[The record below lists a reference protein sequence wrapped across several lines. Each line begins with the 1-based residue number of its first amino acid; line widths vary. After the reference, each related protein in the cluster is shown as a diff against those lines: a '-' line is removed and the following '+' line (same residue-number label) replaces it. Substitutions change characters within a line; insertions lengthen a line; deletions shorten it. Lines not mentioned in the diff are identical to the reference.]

1 MIRTNADRLVTIA
14 VGGEVW
20 PPVLPFGGYRT
31 DSHGNSHVWM
41 GMAGIVYNA
50 RVGDPAYGWTA
61 DHIEPC
67 VSMRNRND
75 GAEFALHYLANVG
88 NDATVMS
95 GGAKGAHGVV
105 TGEHAHLLVDFEPG
119 ALEEMTVGDKIQI
132 KAVGTGLELLDYPH
146 VTVRKCDPRL
156 IERMG
161 IEELGGGRIRVKVTG
176 VIPARMMGSGAEL
189 GADYVDQDLMSN
201 DREHLAAIGLDRLR
215 VGDIVAIRDHE
226 HAFNRGY
233 KKGAVVIGLINHGD
247 SFMIGHGPGVMTLLS
262 CASPMIETVI
272 DENANIANYLG
283 IGAVTR

>member
-1 MIRTNADRLVTIA
+1 
-14 VGGEVW
+14 
-20 PPVLPFGGYRT
+20 
-31 DSHGNSHVWM
+31 
-41 GMAGIVYNA
+41 
-50 RVGDPAYGWTA
+50 
-61 DHIEPC
+61 
-67 VSMRNRND
+67 MRNRND

-88 NDATVMS
+88 NDATVMW
-95 GGAKGAHGVV
+95 GGAMGAHGVV

-146 VTVRKCDPRL
+146 VSVRKCDPRL

-176 VIPARMMGSGAEL
+176 EIPARMMGSGAEL

-272 DENANIANYLG
+272 DANANIANYLG